1 MKSKK
6 ENLDVKYI
14 LKTYWS
20 FVGRYKSLFI
30 TIIICGALLSV
41 IGLSQRALFKKIT
54 DLGELFARGEINILT
69 LKEGMIIT
77 LAIWFGVIIIRSIVR
92 WNRAHFLNNLEA
104 KSMRD
109 LKQHYYNHILK
120 LSYKFHTT
128 HKTGALIARIS
139 RGNSAL
145 ERLTDF
151 ISYQTLTLIFEVIV
165 SGITLIL
172 IDVKI
177 GLIILGTGILFSILS
192 NKIQI
197 KERIFRIKS
206 NESEDEEKGF
216 TADTLT
222 NIDSIKYY
230 GKEGL
235 IQNKYAS
242 ATENTKKSW
251 LRELQLGRWSSSI
264 EAIIMDIGGL
274 LTLTAILKMFIAGE
288 TTLGTVV
295 FAWTSYW
302 AIINSVQNFMDGLRG
317 YNRSI
322 ADLKD
327 LFEYGKIQNEIKDKI
342 NARNLEIKEGS
353 IEFENVSFKYHEKD
367 LFKNFNLN
375 IPQNKKIALVGH
387 SGSGKSTLLKLLY
400 RFYDIDSGKIK
411 IDNIDIKEVKQESLR
426 SELSIVPQECVLF
439 DDTIYNNIK
448 FSNPK
453 AKHEEIM
460 KAIKFAQLD
469 QVIKNFP
476 NKEKTIVGERGVRLS
491 GGEKQRVS
499 IARAILA
506 NKKILVLDEATSAL
520 DSKTEHEIQKD
531 LQNLM
536 EGRTSIIIAHR
547 LSTIMSADLIVVLD
561 KGKIVQQGTHN
572 QLINKPGTYRELWN
586 LQKGGYI
593 K

>member
-20 FVGRYKSLFI
+20 FIKVHKILLWGVVICAILMSGIGFFGRYIFK
-30 TIIICGALLSV
+30 TV
-41 IGLSQRALFKKIT
+41 IDKTESFSKGGLSIESFNEFIVFI
-54 DLGELFARGEINILT
+54 GILWCIQ
-69 LKEGMIIT
+69 IIAM
-77 LAIWFGVIIIRSIVR
+77 AISRWFR
-92 WNRAHFLNNLEA
+92 NHFLDHLDSRA
-104 KSMRD
+104 MFD
-109 LKQHYYNHILK
+109 LKKRFYNHLVT
-120 LSYKFHTT
+120 LSHNFHTT
-128 HKTGALIARIS
+128 HKTGSMIS
-139 RGNSAL
+139 RITRGSSAM
-145 ERLTDF
+145 ERMTDF
-151 ISYQTLTLIFEVIV
+151 IAFNTLPLFFETIISGAALITIDWKIGIAVLVTGLIFAFYSIRLQRIQRRRNVITNKNED
-165 SGITLIL
+165 IE
-172 IDVKI
+172 KAMI
-177 GLIILGTGILFSILS
+177 G
-192 NKIQI
+192 
-197 KERIFRIKS
+197 
-206 NESEDEEKGF
+206 
-216 TADTLT
+216 DTFT

-230 GKEGL
+230 GKESLVKNRYASLSEKTSNSLVKQWSIGRWMGSGEGL
-235 IQNKYAS
+235 IMGIGAI
-242 ATENTKKSW
+242 ATLYITLKS
-251 LRELQLGRWSSSI
+251 
-264 EAIIMDIGGL
+264 
-274 LTLTAILKMFIAGE
+274 FINGNA
-288 TTLGTVV
+288 TLGTIT
-295 FAWTSYW
+295 FAWSLYW
-302 AIINSVQNFMDGLRG
+302 AIIENVRSFMDGLRG

-322 ADLKD
+322 ADFSD

-411 IDNIDIKEVKQESLR
+411 IDNMDIKEVKQESLR